1 MRLFALV
8 LFTSL
13 LLGAGAW
20 LAPPGPRLRFLS
32 PPRRAVVFASAEY
45 TAKLDLLIRKLRASA
60 PDQLPRILAE
70 NLKAIDQRLFLRL
83 AEMSDAE
90 SDDYEKLRI
99 RQLATLVASS
109 LETILAKADEQMDA
123 DAGVVQ
129 QFLRLMAS
137 ESGEF
142 VLPVPKARLDT
153 LRTSMRGRV
162 AMLDGGFVGTV
173 KAYMQKASDDGLDGV
188 VDVLRVLLQVFASE
202 RLRSLTT
209 SQLAAGGA
217 AGATLAALLEASP
230 DQWDDVLKVRVSGE
244 KAECSAQDV
253 LNVLQDKMG
262 EIVLG
267 MPAGSPV
274 QTVLAEYLSE
284 LLSRARAIAAEE

>member
-1 MRLFALV
+1 
-8 LFTSL
+8 
-13 LLGAGAW
+13 
-20 LAPPGPRLRFLS
+20 
-32 PPRRAVVFASAEY
+32 
-45 TAKLDLLIRKLRASA
+45 
-60 PDQLPRILAE
+60 
-70 NLKAIDQRLFLRL
+70 
-83 AEMSDAE
+83 MSDAE

-162 AMLDGGFVGTV
+162 SMLDGGFVGTV
-173 KAYMQKASDDGLDGV
+173 KAYMQKASDDSLDGV

-217 AGATLAALLEASP
+217 ARG
-230 DQWDDVLKVRVSGE
+230 VSGN
-244 KAECSAQDV
+244 AV
-253 LNVLQDKMG
+253 WG
-262 EIVLG
+262 
-267 MPAGSPV
+267 
-274 QTVLAEYLSE
+274 YLSGNG
-284 LLSRARAIAAEE
+284 LLSAVAGGRIAAQTAVTQCRP

>member
-1 MRLFALV
+1 M
-8 LFTSL
+8 
-13 LLGAGAW
+13 
-20 LAPPGPRLRFLS
+20 
-32 PPRRAVVFASAEY
+32 
-45 TAKLDLLIRKLRASA
+45 
-60 PDQLPRILAE
+60 
-70 NLKAIDQRLFLRL
+70 RL

-162 AMLDGGFVGTV
+162 SMLDGGFVGTV
-173 KAYMQKASDDGLDGV
+173 KAYMQKASDDS
-188 VDVLRVLLQVFASE
+188 LRVLLQVFASE

-217 AGATLAALLEASP
+217 AGATLAALLE
-230 DQWDDVLKVRVSGE
+230 VRG
-244 KAECSAQDV
+244 
-253 LNVLQDKMG
+253 
-262 EIVLG
+262 
-267 MPAGSPV
+267 
-274 QTVLAEYLSE
+274 LAD
-284 LLSRARAIAAEE
+284 

>member
-1 MRLFALV
+1 V

>member
-1 MRLFALV
+1 M
-8 LFTSL
+8 
-13 LLGAGAW
+13 
-20 LAPPGPRLRFLS
+20 
-32 PPRRAVVFASAEY
+32 
-45 TAKLDLLIRKLRASA
+45 
-60 PDQLPRILAE
+60 
-70 NLKAIDQRLFLRL
+70 RL

-217 AGATLAALLEASP
+217 AGATLAALLE
-230 DQWDDVLKVRVSGE
+230 VRG
-244 KAECSAQDV
+244 
-253 LNVLQDKMG
+253 
-262 EIVLG
+262 
-267 MPAGSPV
+267 
-274 QTVLAEYLSE
+274 LAD
-284 LLSRARAIAAEE
+284 

>member
-1 MRLFALV
+1 
-8 LFTSL
+8 
-13 LLGAGAW
+13 
-20 LAPPGPRLRFLS
+20 
-32 PPRRAVVFASAEY
+32 
-45 TAKLDLLIRKLRASA
+45 
-60 PDQLPRILAE
+60 
-70 NLKAIDQRLFLRL
+70 LRL

>member
-1 MRLFALV
+1 MRRFALL

-217 AGATLAALLEASP
+217 AGATLAALLE
-230 DQWDDVLKVRVSGE
+230 VRVSGE

>member
-1 MRLFALV
+1 M
-8 LFTSL
+8 
-13 LLGAGAW
+13 
-20 LAPPGPRLRFLS
+20 
-32 PPRRAVVFASAEY
+32 
-45 TAKLDLLIRKLRASA
+45 
-60 PDQLPRILAE
+60 
-70 NLKAIDQRLFLRL
+70 RL

-137 ESGEF
+137 EAGEF

-162 AMLDGGFVGTV
+162 SMLDGGFVGTV
-173 KAYMQKASDDGLDGV
+173 KAYMQKASDDSLDGV

-217 AGATLAALLEASP
+217 AGATLAALLE
-230 DQWDDVLKVRVSGE
+230 VRG
-244 KAECSAQDV
+244 
-253 LNVLQDKMG
+253 
-262 EIVLG
+262 
-267 MPAGSPV
+267 
-274 QTVLAEYLSE
+274 LAD
-284 LLSRARAIAAEE
+284 

>member
-1 MRLFALV
+1 MRRFALLLFASV
-8 LFTSL
+8 

-45 TAKLDLLIRKLRASA
+45 TAKLDLLIRKLRASVSERFQICKSAICTADLEISARPQA

-217 AGATLAALLEASP
+217 AGATLAALLE
-230 DQWDDVLKVRVSGE
+230 VRG
-244 KAECSAQDV
+244 
-253 LNVLQDKMG
+253 
-262 EIVLG
+262 
-267 MPAGSPV
+267 
-274 QTVLAEYLSE
+274 LAD
-284 LLSRARAIAAEE
+284 